1 MSIDIYYAKLK
12 ERVAQLES
20 EVMEQAVL
28 NGKGSEREAKLIAKV
43 AELEKENHR
52 LKRHK
57 LILMQTIGSIS
68 VYTSSQNIEEMALD
82 AISKVEAMTV

>member
-82 AISKVEAMTV
+82 AISKVESMTV